1 MGDTPGTR
9 AAEARN
15 IPFPRTSRLLIE
27 RKETAMSTLTRIVI
41 ALSLTV
47 ALRGNTPNPKATV
60 AAGASPSARIV
71 SRVVDDVE
79 GCREQPVS
87 QPVAPSAC
95 DKLPQ
100 WR

>member
-1 MGDTPGTR
+1 M
-9 AAEARN
+9 
-15 IPFPRTSRLLIE
+15 SRLLIKP
-27 RKETAMSTLTRIVI
+27 KETAMSTLTRIVI
-41 ALSLTV
+41 VLSLTV
-47 ALRGNTPNPKATV
+47 ALRGNTPNPKAMV
-60 AAGASPSARIV
+60 VAGASPSARSV
-71 SRVVDDVE
+71 SRFVDDVE